1 MKNLHP
7 YLQIKISRKKGK
19 IKNIYFIDIVF
30 EKKKG
35 LWWS

>member
-1 MKNLHP
+1 MKNLQP

-30 EKKKG
+30 EIKEKR
-35 LWWS
+35 LW